1 MLDLLA
7 APPHVDVLYV
17 GAHPDD
23 EYQSLSTFG
32 QWKERDGIGTG
43 VVTVTRGEGGGN
55 AAGPE
60 KGAALGRIREA
71 EERKAVAFAGVE
83 HVFQLGEPDFW
94 YTLSAPLTARVWGP
108 DTLRRLV
115 EVIRATTPST
125 VVTMDPRPFNQ
136 HGGHQ
141 LAARLAV
148 EAFRLAADPAA
159 FPGTGS
165 PWRASRLLTQ
175 NWGLRGP
182 KGPGCATAGLRDPAT
197 GLPQIGVWEGTWS
210 ARHRATWAQRERDAE
225 RTYRT
230 QGFAAR
236 PAKARGPFGCDWFS
250 VLADGGRPVRAPVV
264 EQAGLRPLYAEFR
277 DWARAVGLPWLA
289 NRAQPDYPE
298 PPATTLPAASRA
310 PVVDGAR
317 SPGEYAGPRLRLAHW
332 EGERCRTTADCA
344 ATARFARHGD
354 DLYVLV
360 EVTDDARGAALR
372 ECERHWR
379 TDAVEVALDPRGDA
393 DDTSTTFKLGVLPFT
408 SAGGPCAARDA
419 DARQGPAPRVRVA
432 SALRR
437 GGYTVEVRIPF
448 ALLPGRPVALRANI
462 LVYDSDTRDRTGQT
476 RLAWSAFGSAQ
487 ADPYV
492 WGRVGRG

>member
-1 MLDLLA
+1 MLDA
-7 APPHVDVLYV
+7 WAVPPHVDVLFV

-32 QWKERDGIGTG
+32 QWRERLGLTTG
-43 VVTVTRGEGGGN
+43 VVTITRGEGGGN

-71 EERKAVAFAGVE
+71 EEREAVAHAGIRD
-83 HVFQLGEPDFW
+83 VFYLDRPDFW
-94 YTLSAPLTARVWGP
+94 YTLSAPLTARAWGP
-108 DTLRRLV
+108 GTLRRLV
-115 EVIRATTPST
+115 ETIRATRPST

-159 FPGTGS
+159 FPGTGA
-165 PWRASRLLTQ
+165 PWRATRLLTQ

-182 KGPGCATAGLRDPAT
+182 VGPGCATAGMRDPAT
-197 GLPQIGVWEGTWS
+197 GLPQLGVWAGAWS
-210 ARHRATWAQRERDAE
+210 PRHRVTWAQRERDAE
-225 RTYRT
+225 RAYRT

-236 PAKARGPFGCDWFS
+236 PAKVTGPFGCDWFS
-250 VLADGGRPVRAPVV
+250 VVFDGGRPVPAPVV

-277 DWARAVGLPWLA
+277 DWARATGLPWLA

-298 PPATTLPAASRA
+298 PPATTLPVAGRA
-310 PVVDGAR
+310 PKLDGLA
-317 SPGEYAGPRLRLAHW
+317 SPGEYAGPALPLAHW
-332 EGERCRTTADCA
+332 EGERCPAADCA
-344 ATARFARHGD
+344 ATARLTRHGA
-354 DLYVLV
+354 DLYVQV
-360 EVTDDARGAALR
+360 EVTDEARGAALD

-379 TDAVEVALDPRGDA
+379 TDAVEIALDPRGDS
-393 DDTSTTFKLGVLPFT
+393 DDTSTTFKLGVLPYT
-408 SAGGPCAARDA
+408 AKGGPCAARDA
-419 DARQGPAPRVRVA
+419 DARQGPAPRVGVA
-432 SALRR
+432 SAAHD
-437 GGYTVEVRIPF
+437 GGYGVEVRIPF
-448 ALLPGRPVALRANI
+448 ALLPAPPTALRANV
-462 LVYDSDTRDRTGQT
+462 LVYDSDTGDRTGQT
-476 RLAWSAFGSAQ
+476 RLAWSPFGSAQ